1 MKKLFIVTDGEN
13 TRVIS
18 ENVLVKDLS
27 EVLKQQNLK
36 VKRKDVEQFVEG
48 AMNEHNGHAMDNTM
62 YTNLLKDYSKSLA
75 EYSNLT
81 PYSYYIKSVL
91 TNPDECILHD

>member
-1 MKKLFIVTDGEN
+1 MKKVFIVTNEGN

-27 EVLKQQNLK
+27 EALKQQNLK
-36 VKRKDVEQFVEG
+36 VKRKDVELFVEG
-48 AMNEHNGHAMDNTM
+48 AMDEHNGRSMDNTM
-62 YTNLLKDYSKSLA
+62 YTNLLKDYSKSLD

-81 PYSYYIKSVL
+81 PYLYYRKFSPMIMSV
-91 TNPDECILHD
+91 TD

>member
-1 MKKLFIVTDGEN
+1 MKKVFIVTNEGN

-27 EVLKQQNLK
+27 EALKQQNLK
-36 VKRKDVEQFVEG
+36 VKRKDVELFVEC
-48 AMNEHNGHAMDNTM
+48 AMDEHNGCAMDNTM

-81 PYSYYIKSVL
+81 PYLYYRQFTPSIKSI
-91 TNPDECILHD
+91 TD

>member
-1 MKKLFIVTDGEN
+1 MKKVFIVTNEGN

-36 VKRKDVEQFVEG
+36 VKRKDVEQFVKG
-48 AMNEHNGHAMDNTM
+48 AMDEHNGRSMDNTM
-62 YTNLLKDYSKSLA
+62 YTNLLNDYSKSLT

-81 PYSYYIKSVL
+81 PYLYYRKSSPAIMSV
-91 TNPDECILHD
+91 TD

>member
-1 MKKLFIVTDGEN
+1 MKKVFIVTNEGN

-36 VKRKDVEQFVEG
+36 VKRKDVELFVEG
-48 AMNEHNGHAMDNTM
+48 AMDVHNGRAIDNDM
-62 YTNLLKDYSKSLA
+62 YTNLLNDYSKSLA

-81 PYSYYIKSVL
+81 PYLYYRKFSQMFSGV
-91 TNPDECILHD
+91 TD

>member
-1 MKKLFIVTDGEN
+1 MKKVFIVTNEGN

-36 VKRKDVEQFVEG
+36 VKRKDVELFVEG
-48 AMNEHNGHAMDNTM
+48 AMDEHNGRAMDNKI

-75 EYSNLT
+75 EYTILT
-81 PYSYYIKSVL
+81 PYLYYRKFS
-91 TNPDECILHD
+91 PMILCVTD

>member
-1 MKKLFIVTDGEN
+1 MKKVFIVTNEGN

-27 EVLKQQNLK
+27 ETLKQQNLK
-36 VKRKDVEQFVEG
+36 VKRKDVEQFVEC
-48 AMNEHNGHAMDNTM
+48 AMDEHNGRAMDNTM
-62 YTNLLKDYSKSLA
+62 YTNLLKEYSKSLA

-81 PYSYYIKSVL
+81 PYLYYRKFSP
-91 TNPDECILHD
+91 TILCVTD

>member
-1 MKKLFIVTDGEN
+1 MKKVFIVTNEGN

-36 VKRKDVEQFVEG
+36 VKRKDVELFVEG
-48 AMNEHNGHAMDNTM
+48 AIDEHNGCAMDNTM

-75 EYSNLT
+75 EYSHLT
-81 PYSYYIKSVL
+81 PYLYYRKFS
-91 TNPDECILHD
+91 PMILCVTD

>member
-1 MKKLFIVTDGEN
+1 MKKVFIVTNEGN

-36 VKRKDVEQFVEG
+36 VKRKDVELFVEG
-48 AMNEHNGHAMDNTM
+48 AMDEHNGRAMDNKM
-62 YTNLLKDYSKSLA
+62 YTNLLKDYSKSLS
-75 EYSNLT
+75 EYTILT
-81 PYSYYIKSVL
+81 PYLYYRKFS
-91 TNPDECILHD
+91 PMILCVTD

>member
-1 MKKLFIVTDGEN
+1 MKKVFIVTNEDN

-36 VKRKDVEQFVEG
+36 VKRKDVELFVEG
-48 AMNEHNGHAMDNTM
+48 AMDEHNGRAMDNKM

-75 EYSNLT
+75 EYTILT
-81 PYSYYIKSVL
+81 PYLYYRKFS
-91 TNPDECILHD
+91 PMILCVTD